1 VQGFVRRFTGW
12 LIFLCVFA
20 LSWDARA
27 WVERTVVS
35 DGVTVD
41 LERSGTAL
49 VSHEILLAVRGGPLR
64 EFSVDPVDADAE
76 MQPEATAT
84 LAKSGQ
90 AAGLPIPMSVVKD
103 GTRVTLRPL
112 VGKGLRSG
120 KYAVRFA
127 YRTDLSAA
135 GRVGTRVGRTVVEW
149 SGPSFADGIDSVRV
163 VFRVPRGS
171 VPPRLPSSEAGEAG
185 LVEDE
190 LGGVFLSTSRR
201 AADKDELEIV
211 RPHVAKGEVVTWRA
225 VVDGASFDLTAVE
238 TSLVAPPEPAP
249 VEAPPRAAPRT
260 SETVPVSIAAGIG
273 VLYALLVFFKGR
285 LVRAACSAR
294 RAVPRPLLPIA
305 TLLRAL
311 LAGAAMSGA
320 AFLVHFGLPTIGG
333 ASLMVA
339 LAAAT
344 HLTPLAPLVPRG
356 PGQWTRLTEAVLEM
370 PKAARL
376 VPGRFLDV
384 TSLRGFASFM
394 LFLGGVTAAAIVV
407 GRRSSYEGVAV
418 ALAASAL
425 LPLFFTGR
433 AGELPPDPWTAPRAL
448 CDWVETALGG
458 DASLSVHP
466 IGRMPL
472 GRGIPDELRV
482 AVVPSEPVSG
492 LVGIE
497 VGLDIHRGA
506 FGYLEL
512 PFVIV
517 RVQDGSAAASALPKG
532 LLWTRG
538 RTEDER
544 VAVLR
549 PKVPTRRLT
558 AELSRNV
565 ARLMSKKRPQAGT
578 SAERS
583 GGRASSMSK
592 GATRP
597 SPAHAT

>member
-1 VQGFVRRFTGW
+1 MQSLVRRFPGW
-12 LIFLCVFA
+12 VIFLCVFA

-27 WVERTVVS
+27 WVERAVVS
-35 DGVTVD
+35 DAVTVD

-49 VSHEILLAVRGGPLR
+49 VSHEVLLAIRGGPLK
-64 EFSVDPVDADAE
+64 EFSVDPVDSDAV
-76 MQPEATAT
+76 MVDEATAT

-90 AAGLPIPMSVVKD
+90 AAGLPIPLSVVKD

-112 VGKGLRSG
+112 VGKGLRTGRYSI
-120 KYAVRFA
+120 RFA
-127 YRTDLSAA
+127 YRTDLAA
-135 GRVGTRVGRTVVEW
+135 GGRVGTRVGRTVVEW
-149 SGPSFADGIDSVRV
+149 SGPRFADGIDSVRV
-163 VFRVPRGS
+163 VFRVPRGT
-171 VPPRLPSSEAGEAG
+171 VPPRLPSSESGEAG

-211 RPHVAKGEVVTWRA
+211 RPHVAKGEVVVWRA
-225 VVDGASFDLTAVE
+225 VVDGAAFDLPQSEPT
-238 TSLVAPPEPAP
+238 TLPEPAP
-249 VEAPPRAAPRT
+249 APLPSAPKAAPRT
-260 SETVPVSIAAGIG
+260 SDTVPVSIAAGIG
-273 VLYALLVFFKGR
+273 VLYALLVFCKGR
-285 LVRAACSAR
+285 LVRSACAVR

-320 AFLVHFGLPTIGG
+320 AFLIHFGLPTLAG

-344 HLTPLAPLVPRG
+344 HLTPLAPLAPRG
-356 PGQWTRLTEAVLEM
+356 PGQWTRLTDAHFEA
-370 PKAARL
+370 PKSAPA
-376 VPGRFLDV
+376 VPGRFFDV
-384 TSLRGFASFM
+384 TQLRGFVTFM
-394 LFLGGVTAAAIVV
+394 LFLGCVLAGAIVV

-418 ALAASAL
+418 ALGAAAL

-433 AGELPPDPWTAPRAL
+433 AGELPPDPWLSPRAL
-448 CDWVETALGG
+448 CDWLENALGR
-458 DASLSVHP
+458 DASLCVHS
-466 IGRMPL
+466 IGRIPL
-472 GRGIPDELRV
+472 GRDVPDELRLSV
-482 AVVPSEPVSG
+482 MPAEPAPG

-497 VGLDIHRGA
+497 VGLDVHRGA

-517 RVQDGSAAASALPKG
+517 RVQDGAAAASALPKG

-558 AELSRNV
+558 AELAQGV
-565 ARLMSKKRPQAGT
+565 ARLLSRKRQTGA

-583 GGRASSMSK
+583 GGRASSTSK